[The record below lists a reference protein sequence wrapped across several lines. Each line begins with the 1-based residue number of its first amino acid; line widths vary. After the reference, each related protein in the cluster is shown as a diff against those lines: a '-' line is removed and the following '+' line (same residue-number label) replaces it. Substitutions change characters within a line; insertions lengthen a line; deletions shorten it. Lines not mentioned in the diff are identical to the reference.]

1 MFCKPTIE
9 AMTKSTRRFPPTL
22 ITTLTILL
30 LTTALAIGQQPA
42 SHSSADTD
50 IVMKAM
56 QDELKRSVE
65 KLQLKDLDKPY
76 FIEYEIADVE
86 SYAVTAAFGGLLYAS
101 RDRGRGLAVEVR
113 AGGYDFDN
121 EPTGYPT
128 QLVIED
134 DYNALRHELWLATD
148 VAYRQAVETLAR
160 KRAFLK
166 NRTEEEK
173 IPDFSR
179 EEPTTVIAPKQTL
192 NVDEKRW
199 ERQVREWSAIFRE
212 FPAIRQSSVSLQIQL
227 FHKYLINSE
236 GTRVRRPSLLVSL
249 SASAYTQAADGM
261 WLSHGTGQQTTELSQ
276 TPTAEQ
282 FAAAI
287 RKMASELTA
296 LEQAPALNENY
307 LGPALF
313 TGQAAAEMFSQLLA
327 PELCSQRPSIGS
339 QQEDSSSLFNRI
351 NRRVL
356 PPFLSVFDD
365 PTQQKFA
372 EQSLLGAFP
381 VDDQGVMARKV
392 SLVEEGI
399 LKNLLMSRR
408 PRKNA
413 LQSTGHG
420 RSSFVGGAS
429 TAIGNLF
436 IQPKEG
442 KSYEELKQELIRT
455 CRLQTLPYGV
465 IIKTLS
471 NRGGGK
477 NLSDPV
483 LAYRVWVEDGREELI
498 RGLNPGE
505 LTLKDLRQIQAV
517 GNDHY
522 VYNQIEGTSRQGGG
536 IATSIVAPSVL
547 IEELEL
553 RKPTGTQLKPLML
566 THPFFNQ

>member
-1 MFCKPTIE
+1 
-9 AMTKSTRRFPPTL
+9 
-22 ITTLTILL
+22 
-30 LTTALAIGQQPA
+30 
-42 SHSSADTD
+42 
-50 IVMKAM
+50 
-56 QDELKRSVE
+56 
-65 KLQLKDLDKPY
+65 
-76 FIEYEIADVE
+76 
-86 SYAVTAAFGGLLYAS
+86 
-101 RDRGRGLAVEVR
+101 
-113 AGGYDFDN
+113 
-121 EPTGYPT
+121 
-128 QLVIED
+128 
-134 DYNALRHELWLATD
+134 
-148 VAYRQAVETLAR
+148 
-160 KRAFLK
+160 
-166 NRTEEEK
+166 
-173 IPDFSR
+173 
-179 EEPTTVIAPKQTL
+179 
-192 NVDEKRW
+192 
-199 ERQVREWSAIFRE
+199 
-212 FPAIRQSSVSLQIQL
+212 
-227 FHKYLINSE
+227 
-236 GTRVRRPSLLVSL
+236 
-249 SASAYTQAADGM
+249 
-261 WLSHGTGQQTTELSQ
+261 
-276 TPTAEQ
+276 
-282 FAAAI
+282 
-287 RKMASELTA
+287 MASELTA